1 MKIIRN
7 IPAYKFSHGCVMSI
21 GNFDGIHL
29 GHQSIVERVIK
40 KSQTRSIPSVIT
52 TFEPHP
58 HEFFTPDSAD
68 RIMGLREKYIALKEF
83 SVDYLFLMRFDHSLA
98 NTTADEFIK
107 TFLLNGL
114 KVKSLII
121 GDDFRFGKKRQGDY
135 ELLKK
140 YADVKNFELENTN
153 TLEIG
158 NKRISSTRVRHL
170 LQNHEFDKAEELLG
184 RPYFISGR
192 VRHGDKRGRQLG
204 FPTLNIGLKN
214 NRTLFTGVF
223 AVEIQGL
230 GGIKKAVA
238 NIGYRPTVEGNI
250 PQLEAHVFD
259 FDQQCYGK
267 QINVLFRKKLRD
279 EKRFE
284 SIELLAQQ
292 IDIDVHQAR
301 EFFNLQVSHL
311 KNTL

>member
-7 IPAYKFSHGCVMSI
+7 IPAHKFNDGCVMSI

-29 GHQSIVERVIK
+29 GHQSIVKRVIE
-40 KSQTRSIPSVIT
+40 KSVKRGIPSVIT

-83 SVDYLFLMRFDHSLA
+83 SVDYLFLLRFDHALA
-98 NTTADEFIK
+98 NTSADEFVK

-114 KVKSLII
+114 NVKSLII

-135 ELLKK
+135 DLLKK
-140 YADVKNFELENTN
+140 YADINNFELESTN
-153 TLEIG
+153 TLEID
-158 NKRISSTRVRHL
+158 NARISSTRVRQL
-170 LQNHEFDKAEELLG
+170 LREHEFGKAQALLG

-204 FPTLNIGLKN
+204 FPTMNIGLKS
-214 NRTLFTGVF
+214 NRTLVTGVF

-230 GGIKKAVA
+230 GKLKKGVA
-238 NIGYRPTVEGNI
+238 NMGYRPTVEGSI

-259 FDQQCYGK
+259 FDEQCYGK
-267 QINVLFRKKLRD
+267 KIKVIFRKKLRD
-279 EKRFE
+279 EKRFD
-284 SIELLAQQ
+284 SVELLAKQ
-292 IDIDVHQAR
+292 IDADVHQAQNY
-301 EFFNLQVSHL
+301 FNM
-311 KNTL
+311 KNRV

>member
-7 IPAYKFSHGCVMSI
+7 IPAHMFRQGCVMSI

-29 GHQSIVERVIK
+29 GHQYIVERVIR
-40 KSQTRSIPSVIT
+40 KSRARGIPSVIT

-83 SVDYLFLMRFDHSLA
+83 SVDYLFLMRFNHKLA
-98 NTTADEFIK
+98 NTSADDFIK

-140 YADVKNFELENTN
+140 YSDVNNFELENTS
-153 TLEIG
+153 TLELG
-158 NKRISSTRVRHL
+158 NKRISSTRIRQL
-170 LQNHEFDKAEELLG
+170 LQNHEFSKAEALLG

-192 VRHGDKRGRQLG
+192 VRHGDKRGRKLG
-204 FPTLNIGLKN
+204 FPTLNLALKN
-214 NRTLFTGVF
+214 NRTLLTGVF

-230 GGIKKAVA
+230 GEIRKAVA
-238 NIGYRPTVEGNI
+238 NMGYRPTVKGNI

-259 FDQQCYGK
+259 FDKQCYGK
-267 QINVLFRKKLRD
+267 QVNVLFRKKLRD
-279 EKRFE
+279 EKRFD
-284 SIELLAQQ
+284 SIELLTAQ
-292 IDIDVHQAR
+292 INLDVGQAR
-301 EFFNLQVSHL
+301 DFFNL
-311 KNTL
+311 

>member
-7 IPAYKFSHGCVMSI
+7 IPAHEFSRGCVMSI

-29 GHQSIVERVIK
+29 GHQSIVSRVIK
-40 KSQTRSIPSVIT
+40 KSRALGIPSVIT

-68 RIMGLREKYIALKEF
+68 RIMGLREKCIALEEYPL
-83 SVDYLFLMRFDHSLA
+83 DYLFVMRFDYRLA
-98 NTTADEFIK
+98 NTSADEFIK

-114 KVKSLII
+114 NVKSLII

-140 YADVKNFELENTN
+140 YSDVSNFELENTN
-153 TLEIG
+153 TLEIDDQ
-158 NKRISSTRVRHL
+158 RISSTRVRQL
-170 LQNHEFDKAEELLG
+170 LQNHEFAKARELLG
-184 RPYFISGR
+184 RPYFVSGR

-204 FPTLNIGLKN
+204 FPTLNIGLKK
-214 NRTLFTGVF
+214 NRTLLTGVF
-223 AVEIQGL
+223 AVEIHGL
-230 GGIKKAVA
+230 GEIKKAVA
-238 NIGYRPTVEGNI
+238 NMGFRPTIQGHI

-259 FDQQCYGK
+259 FDEQCYGK
-267 QINVLFRKKLRD
+267 QISVLFRKKLRD

-284 SIELLAQQ
+284 SIELLTQQ
-292 IDIDVHQAR
+292 IHADVQQAR
-301 EFFNLQVSHL
+301 EYFNLQTRSNV
-311 KNTL
+311 